1 MKLAKWDPFR
11 EMEGM
16 LDPYSKSQDW
26 PFRGGRDLNT
36 KGVDWAPRS
45 DITETN
51 AAFSITAEV
60 PGIKR
65 EDVKINIEDHV
76 LSISG
81 EKNQEKEEKGETFHR
96 IERFYGSFNRSF
108 SLPENVVEDKIE
120 AVFKDGL
127 LTLTIPKV
135 EVKKP
140 KSENEAGQALPFSL
154 LYR

>member
-16 LDPYSKSQDW
+16 LDPYSKSLDW

-36 KGVDWAPRS
+36 TGADWAPRA
-45 DITETN
+45 DITETDTT
-51 AAFSITAEV
+51 FSITAEV

-65 EDVKINIEDHV
+65 EDVKINIDDHV

-81 EKNQEKEEKGETFHR
+81 EKDQKKEEKGETFHR
-96 IERFYGSFNRSF
+96 IERFYGSFNRRF
-108 SLPENVVEDKIE
+108 SLPDNVNEDKIE

-127 LTLTIPKV
+127 LTLTIPKT

-140 KSENEAGQALPFSL
+140 KAIEIKVK
-154 LYR
+154 

>member
-36 KGVDWAPRS
+36 KGVDWAPRADVS
-45 DITETN
+45 ETDVG
-51 AAFSITAEV
+51 FCITAEV

-76 LSISG
+76 LSIRG
-81 EKNQEKEEKGETFHR
+81 EKKQEKDEKSETFHR
-96 IERFYGSFNRSF
+96 IERFYGSFSRSF
-108 SLPENVVEDKIE
+108 SLPENVDEEKIE
-120 AVFKDGL
+120 AVFNDGL
-127 LTLTIPKV
+127 LTLTIPKTEV
-135 EVKKP
+135 EKP
-140 KSENEAGQALPFSL
+140 KSIEIKVK
-154 LYR
+154 

>member
-16 LDPYSKSQDW
+16 LDPYSRSRDW

-36 KGVDWAPRS
+36 SGADWAPRA
-45 DITETN
+45 DISETD
-51 AAFSITAEV
+51 AEFCITAEV

-76 LSISG
+76 LNIRG
-81 EKNQEKEEKGETFHR
+81 ENKQEKEEKGKTFHR
-96 IERFYGSFNRSF
+96 IERYYGSFSRSF
-108 SLPENVVEDKIE
+108 SLPENVNEDKID
-120 AVFKDGL
+120 AVFKDGV
-127 LTLTIPKV
+127 LTLTIPKT

-140 KSENEAGQALPFSL
+140 KAIEIKAK
-154 LYR
+154 

>member
-16 LDPYSKSQDW
+16 LDPYSKSRDW
-26 PFRGGRDLNT
+26 PFRGGQDLNT
-36 KGVDWAPRS
+36 TGADWAPRA
-45 DITETN
+45 DISETD

-81 EKNQEKEEKGETFHR
+81 AKNQEKEEKGETFHR

-108 SLPENVVEDKIE
+108 SLPENVIEDKIE

-127 LTLTIPKV
+127 LILTIPKM

-140 KSENEAGQALPFSL
+140 KSIEI
-154 LYR
+154 RVK